1 MARHEESKVSESWRT
16 LSVLK
21 PWIRESLSCWVFATV
36 DSLKNQKGPE
46 IDQSM
51 EKIIECLLNVLLDI
65 KQRIIQFFCF
75 V

>member
-21 PWIRESLSCWVFATV
+21 PWIRESLSCWVFAIV

-51 EKIIECLLNVLLDI
+51 ETYYTSGNVALQADGEKRVI
-65 KQRIIQFFCF
+65 H
-75 V
+75 